1 MSKLFLALIV
11 CFGLFLSFYR
21 VSELYGYGFDQ
32 ERDYNTVKAI
42 VVDHKF
48 TLIGPRVVSSAG
60 FFLGPFYYYLQVPF
74 FILFRGDPLYGA
86 YFTAAINF
94 ITYLLIYF
102 VLSRLTPSRLT
113 AFTAALLWLTTAN
126 RTGWNVS
133 FVPLFFLLF
142 VYFHK
147 RPLLLTFIFFLSL
160 NFHPQMIFLG
170 PLWFHALTKH
180 KLSLRQIIL
189 LVFAAILPFLPLI
202 VFDLRHDFINT
213 RAALSFL
220 NASGSANAA
229 VSPFR
234 PLYSLTQFSTSLE
247 LLFSGFHHNLFLT
260 ASLLLTLAIF
270 VFRER
275 RYFYFWLLP
284 VLSILVLAFYRQR
297 TWPEY
302 YHFLGGFSLL
312 LLVFIAANR
321 YLVLKT
327 LLLLLVVSALWG
339 GYRSLS
345 TRIDLTGYTVKKHL
359 ILYLLEQNQPYE
371 RLNIIND
378 FRFGEGLGFAPIR
391 EYYEKPNGL
400 YHPQLKFYVSTR
412 DGGGHNRT
420 RIDFGYYSVSK
431 VY

>member
-94 ITYLLIYF
+94 LTYLLIYF
-102 VLSRLTPSRLT
+102 LLSRLTSSRLT

-142 VYFHK
+142 IYFYK

-170 PLWFHALTKH
+170 PLWLYALTKH
-180 KLSLRQIIL
+180 KLSLRQISL
-189 LVFAAILPFLPLI
+189 LVAAAILPFLPLI
-202 VFDLRHDFINT
+202 VFDLRHDFVNT

-220 NASGSANAA
+220 STSGSANAA

-247 LLFSGFHHNLFLT
+247 LLFSGFRHNLLLT
-260 ASLLLTLAIF
+260 SALLLTLAIF

-312 LLVFIAANR
+312 LLIFIAANR

-339 GYRSLS
+339 GYRRLS
-345 TRIDLTGYTVKKHL
+345 TGIDLTGYTVKKQM
-359 ILYLLEQNQPYE
+359 ILYMLEQNQPYA
-371 RLNIIND
+371 RLNIDND

-391 EYYEKPNGL
+391 EYYEKSVGL

-412 DGGGHNRT
+412 DGGGHNQT
-420 RIDFGYYSVSK
+420 RIDFGYYSISK